1 MPVIPAHWRMKHED
15 HELEV
20 SLDYIARC
28 WLKTCNNNNNK
39 KEWEESKTRTVPH
52 PRRKGSSAS
61 RSGYLSNAGWKFGKA
76 G

>member
-1 MPVIPAHWRMKHED
+1 MPVVPAHWRMKHED
-15 HELEV
+15 HDLEV
-20 SLDYIARC
+20 SLDYIARR
-28 WLKTCNNNNNK
+28 WLKTYNKKKK

-61 RSGYLSNAGWKFGKA
+61 KSGYLPNAGWKFGKT